1 MVFIVWDGS
10 DIFGDMDNSPCEED
24 TFAEANDA
32 LIEAQEAQAE
42 NTMQGRSTRKAVE
55 KKLLTGVSAHAYKGE
70 YDDALIKKLYEQ
82 GLSLRNIAERLSVS
96 LPNGEKRSPS
106 PNTIRNRLRK
116 MGYTLDKKS

>member
-1 MVFIVWDGS
+1 MWDGS

>member
-1 MVFIVWDGS
+1 MWDGS
-10 DIFGDMDNSPCEED
+10 DIFEDMDNSPCEED

-32 LIEAQEAQAE
+32 LVEAQAE
-42 NTMQGRSTRKAVE
+42 NTMQGGSARKAVE
-55 KKLLTGVSAHAYKGE
+55 KKPLTGVSAHAYKGE

-82 GLSLRNIAERLSVS
+82 GLSLRSIAERLSVS